1 MSALELRGIVKRFG
15 GLAAVD
21 GVTLSLAPGEV
32 LAVVGE
38 NGAGKSTLAGV
49 ACGLYR
55 ADAGSVRMLGRELPP
70 GDPRAAI
77 EAGLG
82 AVYQDFMLV
91 PPLRVWENV
100 VLGREPRR
108 LGVLDAARARREVA
122 AAAEGAGL
130 RLEVDARVEALNVA
144 AQQRVEIVKQLWR
157 GARVLILDEPT
168 SVLAPGEIDG
178 LLRTV
183 RALAAGGRGVVFISH
198 KLREVL
204 AVADRIAVLRRGKL
218 VQVTRASGTS
228 AVQLAEAV
236 MGPPEESTPTST
248 ATPTPTS
255 TSTATPNEGGSARGA
270 TTYSA
275 APAPAPGRQTPRLL
289 ARDLRCEDARGR
301 PALRSLSFHVR
312 AGEVLGIAGVDGNGQ
327 TELAEALAGL
337 RRARGALRLDGEE
350 GLGAHGWARSPGAAR
365 RSGIVHLPED
375 RHGRALCLPLTVEEN
390 LSLGWQAQPPYARGA
405 LIDGPGRRHRAVEL
419 IEAFRIRP
427 ADPLA
432 RAGDLS
438 GGNQQKLV
446 AARELCGGP
455 QPRLVIAVQP
465 TRGLDVGAGRRVR
478 DALRSSAKGG
488 AAVLL
493 FSPDLDE
500 LRALAD
506 RILVLYEGRAAGE
519 APPTASDESLGR
531 LMLGQT
537 A

>member
-228 AVQLAEAV
+228 AIQLAEAV
-236 MGPPEESTPTST
+236 MGAPEESTTTATTT
-248 ATPTPTS
+248 ATPTTTATS
-255 TSTATPNEGGSARGA
+255 TSTPTATP
-270 TTYSA
+270 
-275 APAPAPGRQTPRLL
+275 TPRLL

-390 LSLGWQAQPPYARGA
+390 LSLGWQARPPYARGA

-478 DALRSSAKGG
+478 DALHSSAKGG